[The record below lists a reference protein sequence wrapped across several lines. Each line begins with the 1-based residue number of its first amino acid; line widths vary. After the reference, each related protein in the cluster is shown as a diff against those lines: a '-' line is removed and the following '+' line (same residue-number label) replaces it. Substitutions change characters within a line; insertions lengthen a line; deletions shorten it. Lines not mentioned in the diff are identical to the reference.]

1 MKKFFALL
9 FLASSLLFAG
19 GSESNT
25 TAATPEKSEGI
36 VKFSKTIPYTGRP
49 IMLIFDSHTCPYCDK
64 MKRELNEDP
73 TLNRIAQDFDI
84 YRIPR
89 DDQFAYTVLGVPTT
103 TQNLQMLY
111 KVKVTPYVVLL
122 NPKGKTMWKLPGYVK
137 PYVLGKIMEFVEG
150 VDKGT
155 YKKEQWKEY
164 LRKNGII

>member
-1 MKKFFALL
+1 MKRIIALV
-9 FLASSLLFAG
+9 LAAGLALWAG
-19 GSESNT
+19 GGNT
-25 TAATPEKSEGI
+25 TAPSEAEHSQGI
-36 VKFSKTIPYTGRP
+36 VKFSREIPYTGRP
-49 IMLIFDSHTCPYCDK
+49 IMLLFDSHTCPFCEK

-73 TLNRIAQDFDI
+73 ALHKIAQSFDI

-89 DDQFAYTVLGVPTT
+89 DDQMSYRVLGVGTT

-137 PYVLGKIMEFVEG
+137 PYVLAKIMEFVDG
-150 VDKGT
+150 VDKGE
-155 YKKEQWKEY
+155 YKKEEWREY